1 MSRFEGVGEL
11 RLKESDR
18 LDAIADGLTAL
29 GVTVRDGKDWFEVHG
44 TAGAPFMAAELDSLG
59 DHRLAM
65 AWAVAGLRAD
75 GPVTIDAFD
84 ACSVSYPDFADDLA
98 ALRAGS

>member
-1 MSRFEGVGEL
+1 M
-11 RLKESDR
+11 
-18 LDAIADGLTAL
+18 
-29 GVTVRDGKDWFEVHG
+29 RDGKDWFEVHG

-84 ACSVSYPDFADDLA
+84 ACSVSYPDFAGRPGGPAGERLGRH
-98 ALRAGS
+98 RAGGIAAFGGPARKPVLE